1 MKKIGIVTRTEALEG
16 IERTF
21 VNDSYGNAIRK
32 EGWFPVFCNEIA
44 LANWYA
50 QNLDALLIPGG
61 LDIDPL
67 YYQKQCDPATKR
79 YPNPID
85 ALDFALLEAFLQEGK
100 PILGIC
106 RGLQVINVFFRGTL
120 KQDINTDDHER
131 DHLHEVT
138 ILPGSFLSSM
148 QKPVMEVN
156 SYHHQTIDRLGKD
169 LRAIAVHRDQTI
181 EAIIHKTF
189 SILAVQWHPERMEDD
204 VIIPYFLHACATCR
218 FPLHQRH
225 KK

>member
-1 MKKIGIVTRTEALEG
+1 
-16 IERTF
+16 
-21 VNDSYGNAIRK
+21 
-32 EGWFPVFCNEIA
+32 
-44 LANWYA
+44 
-50 QNLDALLIPGG
+50 
-61 LDIDPL
+61 
-67 YYQKQCDPATKR
+67 
-79 YPNPID
+79 
-85 ALDFALLEAFLQEGK
+85 
-100 PILGIC
+100 
-106 RGLQVINVFFRGTL
+106 
-120 KQDINTDDHER
+120 
-131 DHLHEVT
+131 
-138 ILPGSFLSSM
+138 M

-189 SILAVQWHPERMEDD
+189 SILAVQWHPEKMEDD